1 MIRILLPDD
10 LLSISE
16 KADTSDVGDTRLWR
30 NQLIEQY
37 RDGDPKFDGTALG
50 SPLKVF
56 IYLPDEILQAMIT
69 IFRKYNYQDK
79 VSAAKDALSEALER
93 RL

>member
-1 MIRILLPDD
+1 MVTPFGTDIYNI
-10 LLSISE
+10 
-16 KADTSDVGDTRLWR
+16 VGTLDNLHIVL

-50 SPLKVF
+50 CPLKVF